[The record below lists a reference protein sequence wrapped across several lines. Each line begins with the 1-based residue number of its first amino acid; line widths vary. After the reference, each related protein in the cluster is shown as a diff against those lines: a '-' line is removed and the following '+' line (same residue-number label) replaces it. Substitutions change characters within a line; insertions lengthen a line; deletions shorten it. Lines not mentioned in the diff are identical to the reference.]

1 MNINS
6 SRARIIE
13 NRLIITRRRRRR
25 KFKKQSGLLGKSFE
39 INRTKKEFVRDIE
52 LPSQMKRLLLKVQNY
67 ATLFF
72 FFFLPRLRS
81 RISVIRFADELPPP
95 SHSSGWN
102 SFRPLESWTSGSLV
116 TIHPL
121 ARSVTLRVLKVDN
134 KLVATGRTARI
145 VPFFPPSA
153 RQSFKVNRPFLN
165 AARELSFA
173 RAWSKIISNG

>member
-1 MNINS
+1 MDYS
-6 SRARIIE
+6 AKAS
-13 NRLIITRRRRRR
+13 RLIEQRRNL
-25 KFKKQSGLLGKSFE
+25 SE
-39 INRTKKEFVRDIE
+39 ISSYHHKWSDFFWKYKTM
-52 LPSQMKRLLLKVQNY
+52 L
-67 ATLFF
+67 LFF

-173 RAWSKIISNG
+173 RAWSKIISNR